1 MSRKIEHQEKNPS
14 DHCRVVTN
22 NNTFILSVVI
32 IDTDGGIFDG
42 ETLYT
47 CPANPTNKCAIEVRP
62 RKNVAAQLKIQIHV
76 GARPVATQLH
86 VFEVDFALVKFC
98 RFMRVHDAKDA
109 PSPTAWVEFTVPEQ
123 PSRVQTWVEQS
134 FLNMGDVYPGAESG
148 AALEVFYTTLRES
161 EHDEQTKPLWI
172 QAWKDKKGSVIR
184 ISCSDMEIAAE
195 IVQDLCK
202 YLQVTEMQAKANFPE
217 EMEVFRDVLSKVSDY
232 NAARIRLTAEMA
244 DSSNRVKALVVKAE
258 DARIM
263 GNMALMRRHYAE
275 LYTLNTSLV
284 AEYVKRANN
293 HHALLA
299 ALKDV
304 NHMIQKASNL
314 RMGTAKSTV
323 VTQCRQAIKA
333 NNIQSLLQIIETGSD
348 AQIGTVGAGA
358 HK

>member
-1 MSRKIEHQEKNPS
+1 
-14 DHCRVVTN
+14 
-22 NNTFILSVVI
+22 
-32 IDTDGGIFDG
+32 
-42 ETLYT
+42 
-47 CPANPTNKCAIEVRP
+47 
-62 RKNVAAQLKIQIHV
+62 
-76 GARPVATQLH
+76 
-86 VFEVDFALVKFC
+86 VKFC
-98 RFMRVHDAKDA
+98 RFMRVHDSKDA

-134 FLNMGDVYPGAESG
+134 FLNMGSVYPGEESG

-284 AEYVKRANN
+284 AEYVKRSNN

-314 RMGTAKSTV
+314 RMGNAKSSV

-333 NNIQSLLQIIETGSD
+333 NNIQSLFQIIETGND
-348 AQIGTVGAGA
+348 PQIGVVDGGT